1 MLTRLERPAY
11 GDPMERLLDGRVA
24 IVTGG
29 AGGIGGAISTLFAS
43 HGARVVVADI
53 DDARATATVDAIAA
67 DGGTAHA
74 VVEDVRDAEAID
86 RIVEATMSAFGIP
99 TALVNNVGHYLSPGR
114 PFQETSEE
122 HWHALHEVNLL
133 HVFRMTKAVLQQ
145 MIEGGRGGTIVN
157 VSSVEA
163 FRGAPNQAVYG
174 AYKAAVAHFTKC
186 VALDVSEHGIRVN
199 DIAPD
204 VTRSL
209 QLPYERWLT
218 EEDEVRI
225 PQWVP
230 VGRLGEPTDAA
241 SVALFLSSDLSAFVT
256 GTTIHVDGGTRAAG
270 GWFRTKHGPRTWTN
284 RPYDP

>member
-1 MLTRLERPAY
+1 MAGDGAPA
-11 GDPMERLLDGRVA
+11 GRLLDGRTA

-29 AGGIGGAISTLFAS
+29 GGGIGGAISTLFAA

-53 DDARATATVDAIAA
+53 DADRAVDLAAAITDGGGVATAVAADVREPEAVAAVVDATAEAFGAA
-67 DGGTAHA
+67 D
-74 VVEDVRDAEAID
+74 I
-86 RIVEATMSAFGIP
+86 
-99 TALVNNVGHYLSPGR
+99 LVNNVGHYLSAGR
-114 PFQETSEE
+114 PFHETTEDL
-122 HWHALHEVNLL
+122 WRALHEVNLL
-133 HVFRMTKAVLQQ
+133 HVFRMTHAVLPA
-145 MIEGGRGGTIVN
+145 MIERGAGGSIVN

-163 FRGAPNQAVYG
+163 YRGAPHQAVYG

-186 VALDVSEHGIRVN
+186 LALDVSEHGIRVN

-209 QLPYERWLT
+209 QLPYERWLSADDV
-218 EEDEVRI
+218 ERI

-230 VGRLGEPTDAA
+230 IGRLGEPVDPA
-241 SVALFLSSDLSAFVT
+241 SVALFLASDLSSFVT

-270 GWFRTKHGPRTWTN
+270 GWFRSKRGPRPWTN

>member
-1 MLTRLERPAY
+1 
-11 GDPMERLLDGRVA
+11 MEPLLDGRVA

-29 AGGIGGAISTLFAS
+29 GGGIGGAISTLFGE
-43 HGARVVVADI
+43 HGAKVVVVDVDADR
-53 DDARATATVDAIAA
+53 ARATAGAIAE
-67 DGGTAHA
+67 GGGAAEA
-74 VVEDVRDAEAID
+74 VVADVRVPEAIEQ
-86 RIVEATMSAFGIP
+86 IVDKTLSSFGPP
-99 TALVNNVGHYLSPGR
+99 TALVNNVGHYISPGR
-114 PFQETSEE
+114 PFHETTEE

-133 HVFRMTKAVLQQ
+133 HVFRVTKAVLPS
-145 MIEGGRGGTIVN
+145 MIEHGRGGTIVN
-157 VSSVEA
+157 VSSIEA

-186 VALDVSEHGIRVN
+186 LALDVAEHGIRVN

-218 EEDEVRI
+218 EDDAARI

-230 VGRLGEPTDAA
+230 VGRLGEPLDAA
-241 SVALFLSSDLSAFVT
+241 SVALFLTSDLSSFVT

-270 GWFRTKHGPRTWTN
+270 GWFRTTHGPRTWTN